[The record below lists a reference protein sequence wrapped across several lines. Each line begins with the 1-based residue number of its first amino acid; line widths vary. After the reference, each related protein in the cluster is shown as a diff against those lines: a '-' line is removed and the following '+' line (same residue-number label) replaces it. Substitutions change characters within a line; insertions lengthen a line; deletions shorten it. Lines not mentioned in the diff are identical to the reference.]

1 MLCYG
6 TLDERPMELSPR
18 VLMSRGASVE
28 GFWLGPWMENQGLL
42 TKLRLIKTVAG
53 LVTAGVLDSEIGE
66 TFPLER
72 VVDAVDASETPGRGG
87 KVLLEIG
94 AS

>member
-1 MLCYG
+1 
-6 TLDERPMELSPR
+6 
-18 VLMSRGASVE
+18 
-28 GFWLGPWMENQGLL
+28 MENQGLL

-66 TFPLER
+66 TSPLER
-72 VVDAVDASETPGRGG
+72 VAAAVAASEPPGRGG